1 MQQPEIDSAVFCDG
15 AHYTIISREN
25 SSILTCPV
33 TSGAGGYTLNR
44 IEGRDIDREI
54 GRLTGHAACIAV
66 DVPTWCRI
74 AGDPLDAVADALADL
89 LTETPTRFELER
101 LAAASPVLTANTPG
115 IPVFPA
121 GIAPAANSYTLAG
134 CCRSALV
141 RGLSSPELYRTALTA
156 AGAAISGARRIAA
169 NSPDSIASTDGIL
182 TATIGIGG
190 TDTAKIGAIC
200 ADVLEDGSLLIEG
213 AAWPI
218 ADGEDERSFFGF
230 EDTAEEPKNHM
241 REVPAGADGVKR
253 LVDAALAASC
263 ATLSPNTADPAS
275 WRASPPRRASAPC
288 RSPTPRRRHAAPRGP
303 RARARRMGP
312 PGAGRRSRGG
322 ASRLGT
328 CVHTAGPHSY
338 HQGNIRTAG
347 AFRAADCLRSFAM
360 EHIVLEYD
368 ESTRTAL
375 VVATSGGREP
385 VLSGHASPYIVA
397 DGYDF
402 ESRSWGAGHYFTDIA
417 EAKIDYERSCRH
429 PYPLAEGKLRD
440 DEFCTIRWCR
450 EDIAEALS
458 EYLTYPI
465 PATEKNIDAAI
476 GQLMAHDSFQDR
488 SIEDGW
494 ETIGGIIVE
503 DELDLGFSTKQG
515 VDFYR
520 DAFGLSNFTEAV
532 VWPSSEGD
540 AAFVM
545 TSAVDSEDGDLA
557 VYKIDAD
564 LIGDSEITVDDIER
578 LGGKR
583 ELCVYKHGFDGI
595 EAIRAFANRV
605 AVDRFDER
613 FGVNNLYGELPD
625 LAPTLRKVTEDAR
638 TAVQQPRDPQAIAAA
653 ALSAAEGG
661 AKGAVE
667 HVGNKR

>member
-1 MQQPEIDSAVFCDG
+1 MQPLEIDSAVFCDG

-44 IEGRDIDREI
+44 VGGSEIDREI
-54 GRLTGHAACIAV
+54 DRLTGHAACIAV

-89 LTETPTRFELER
+89 LDEAPTRFELEQ
-101 LAAASPVLTANTPG
+101 LAVASPSLTANTPG
-115 IPVFPA
+115 IPVFPG
-121 GIAPAANSYTLAG
+121 GIAPAANSYTL
-134 CCRSALV
+134 
-141 RGLSSPELYRTALTA
+141 
-156 AGAAISGARRIAA
+156 
-169 NSPDSIASTDGIL
+169 
-182 TATIGIGG
+182 
-190 TDTAKIGAIC
+190 
-200 ADVLEDGSLLIEG
+200 
-213 AAWPI
+213 
-218 ADGEDERSFFGF
+218 
-230 EDTAEEPKNHM
+230 EP
-241 REVPAGADGVKR
+241 
-253 LVDAALAASC
+253 
-263 ATLSPNTADPAS
+263 
-275 WRASPPRRASAPC
+275 
-288 RSPTPRRRHAAPRGP
+288 AAPRGP
-303 RARARRMGP
+303 RARARRTVP
-312 PGAGRRSRGG
+312 PGAGRRSRVG
-322 ASRLGT
+322 ASRSGT
-328 CVHTAGPHSY
+328 SVHMTAARPY
-338 HQGNIRTAG
+338 HQGNIHS
-347 AFRAADCLRSFAM
+347 AAASPRRLPLRSCAM

-375 VVATSGGREP
+375 VVATSDKREP

-417 EAKIDYERSCRH
+417 AAKIDYERSCRH
-429 PYPLAEGKLRD
+429 SYPLAEGRLRD

-450 EDIAEALS
+450 EDVATALS
-458 EYLTYPI
+458 EYLSYPI
-465 PATEKNIDAAI
+465 PATKKNIDDVV
-476 GQLMAHDSFQDR
+476 GQLMAHGSFQDR

-494 ETIGGIIVE
+494 ETISAIIDE
-503 DELDLGFSTKQG
+503 DALDLGLSTRQG

-520 DAFGLSNFTEAV
+520 DAFGHWNSTEAI

-545 TSAVDSEDGDLA
+545 AVAADSEDGDLA
-557 VYKIDAD
+557 VYKIDAR
-564 LIGDSEITVDDIER
+564 LIGDDEITVDDIER

-595 EAIRAFANRV
+595 EAIRNFANRV

-625 LAPTLRKVTEDAR
+625 LAPTLRKVTEGAR
-638 TAVQQPRDPQAIAAA
+638 TAAQKPRDPQAIAAA

-661 AKGAVE
+661 ANGAVE
-667 HVGNKR
+667 HVGNKH